1 MLITRDLFSYVSFCS
16 YSWAVMTVIGLA
28 TTGYITV
35 RRVDKGDP
43 DRLFHGMFLSAVV
56 PPHPLCAGDLTDTVL

>member
-1 MLITRDLFSYVSFCS
+1 
-16 YSWAVMTVIGLA
+16 MTVIGLA